1 MLMNSTKLLA
11 FPEALKD
18 AEAAIKIDPTFIK
31 AYIRKALVQQGMK
44 DNTAAMETLQ
54 KATEADVNKQVSR
67 FPPKYRKHTDIQH
80 TRELESNM
88 SKIMNEI
95 QNERSTE
102 SDEQTYARAMRDP
115 EVAEIMSDPVMYVPV
130 SVMRQQA
137 NVSGDRFSRML
148 RETQKLF
155 RTI

>member
-1 MLMNSTKLLA
+1 MSIIQNGADIRLETLLLPSSRTLRLSSDNLITLDLSTTELVLSKSSPAISMNVMLMASTKLLA

-67 FPPKYRKHTDIQH
+67 VFSREEDMTDI
-80 TRELESNM
+80 
-88 SKIMNEI
+88 
-95 QNERSTE
+95 
-102 SDEQTYARAMRDP
+102 
-115 EVAEIMSDPVMYVPV
+115 
-130 SVMRQQA
+130 
-137 NVSGDRFSRML
+137 
-148 RETQKLF
+148 
-155 RTI
+155 